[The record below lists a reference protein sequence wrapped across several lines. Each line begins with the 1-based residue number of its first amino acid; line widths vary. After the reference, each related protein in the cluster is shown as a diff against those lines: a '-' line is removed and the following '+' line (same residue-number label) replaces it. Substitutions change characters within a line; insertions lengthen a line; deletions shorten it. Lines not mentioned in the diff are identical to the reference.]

1 MPLLRAKGTVFMTTA
16 RDQNLGIIMTA
27 SAVIL
32 FSTQTNATVI
42 EYDAE
47 GKVTVT
53 ETAPKV
59 AVLPSSRN
67 AQTSQTQDLR
77 ELTRT
82 IAVRYSGEPGV
93 RKAGLSALTFIKVF
107 EALIEAES
115 GFDPNAVSDKGAMG
129 LGQLIPETA
138 QELNVSDP
146 FDPHQNLIGSAQYLT
161 RQLFEFGS
169 LDLALAAYNAGPG
182 RVKEHKGIPPFQE
195 TQDYIAKI
203 TKKVG
208 VSAAAPEP
216 SSTPQSAVPINKEE
230 PLKGETSVWEF

>member
-1 MPLLRAKGTVFMTTA
+1 MPDLRVKGTGFMIA
-16 RDQNLGIIMTA
+16 KRDQNSIIMLVV

-32 FSTQTNATVI
+32 CSPQVNATVI
-42 EYDAE
+42 EYDSE

-59 AVLPSSRN
+59 ASLPVSKN
-67 AQTSQTQDLR
+67 IQTPKVQNLR

-82 IAVRYSGEPGV
+82 VAVRYSDEPGV
-93 RKAGLSALTFIKVF
+93 RKANLSALTFIKVF

-115 GFDPNAVSDKGAMG
+115 GFDPNAVSEKGAMG
-129 LGQLIPETA
+129 LGQLMPDTA

-161 RQLFEFGS
+161 RQLLEFGS
-169 LDLALAAYNAGPG
+169 LKLALAAYNAGPG
-182 RVKEHKGIPPFQE
+182 RVKEHGGIPPFPE
-195 TQDYIAKI
+195 TQNYIAKI
-203 TKKVG
+203 TKKGGLNVLTPKPT
-208 VSAAAPEP
+208 SEP
-216 SSTPQSAVPINKEE
+216 QTTAPINKED

>member
-1 MPLLRAKGTVFMTTA
+1 MIAK
-16 RDQNLGIIMTA
+16 RDQNSIFIVTA
-27 SAVIL
+27 CAVIL
-32 FSTQTNATVI
+32 CSPQAFATVI
-42 EYDAE
+42 EYDSE

-59 AVLPSSRN
+59 ASLPMSQN
-67 AQTSQTQDLR
+67 AQAPQVQNLR

-93 RKAGLSALTFIKVF
+93 RKAGLSALTFVKVF

-129 LGQLIPETA
+129 LGQLMPDTA
-138 QELNVSDP
+138 KDLNVSKP

-161 RQLFEFGS
+161 RQLLEFGS
-169 LDLALAAYNAGPG
+169 LELALAAYNAGPG
-182 RVKEHKGIPPFQE
+182 RVKEHGGVPPFPE
-195 TQDYIAKI
+195 TQNYIAKI
-203 TKKVG
+203 SKMVDL
-208 VSAAAPEP
+208 SAAAPKP
-216 SSTPQSAVPINKEE
+216 ASTPQSAVPINKEA

>member
-1 MPLLRAKGTVFMTTA
+1 MIVVG
-16 RDQNLGIIMTA
+16 DQNSILIVMA
-27 SAVIL
+27 CAVIL
-32 FSTQTNATVI
+32 CSPQAFATVI
-42 EYDAE
+42 EYDSE

-59 AVLPSSRN
+59 ASLPRSQGV
-67 AQTSQTQDLR
+67 QTPQALNLR

-82 IAVRYSGEPGV
+82 VAVRYSGEPGV

-115 GFDPNAVSDKGAMG
+115 GFDPNAVSDKGAIG

-138 QELNVSDP
+138 KELNVSKP

-161 RQLFEFGS
+161 RQLLEFGS

-182 RVKEHKGIPPFQE
+182 RVKEYGGIPPFKE

-203 TKKVG
+203 KNIVG
-208 VSAAAPEP
+208 LTAAAPEP
-216 SSTPQSAVPINKEE
+216 ASTPQSEVPINKEE
-230 PLKGETSVWEF
+230 PLKGEASVWEF

>member
-1 MPLLRAKGTVFMTTA
+1 MIAK
-16 RDQNLGIIMTA
+16 RDQNSIFIVTA
-27 SAVIL
+27 CAVIL
-32 FSTQTNATVI
+32 CSPQVNATVI

-47 GKVTVT
+47 GKATVT
-53 ETAPKV
+53 EIAPKV
-59 AVLPSSRN
+59 ASLPMSQN
-67 AQTSQTQDLR
+67 AQAPQGQNLR

-115 GFDPNAVSDKGAMG
+115 GFDPNAVSEKGAMG
-129 LGQLIPETA
+129 LGQLMPDTA

-161 RQLFEFGS
+161 RQLLEFGS
-169 LDLALAAYNAGPG
+169 LKLALAAYNAGPG
-182 RVKEHKGIPPFQE
+182 RVKEHGGIPPFPE
-195 TQDYIAKI
+195 TQNYIAKI
-203 TKKVG
+203 TKKGGLNVLTPKPT
-208 VSAAAPEP
+208 SEP
-216 SSTPQSAVPINKEE
+216 QTTAPINKEA

>member
-1 MPLLRAKGTVFMTTA
+1 MPDLGAKGTGFMIA
-16 RDQNLGIIMTA
+16 MGDQNSIIKLVT

-32 FSTQTNATVI
+32 CSPQVNATVI
-42 EYDAE
+42 EYDTE

-53 ETAPKV
+53 ETTPKI
-59 AVLPSSRN
+59 ALHPLSNNIQSP
-67 AQTSQTQDLR
+67 QDQNLR

-82 IAVRYSGEPGV
+82 VAVRYSGEPGV
-93 RKAGLSALTFIKVF
+93 RKANLSALTFIKVF

-115 GFDPNAVSDKGAMG
+115 GFDPNAVSEKGAMG

-138 QELNVSDP
+138 KELNVANP
-146 FDPHQNLIGSAQYLT
+146 FNPHQNLIGSAQYLT
-161 RQLFEFGS
+161 RQLLEFGS
-169 LDLALAAYNAGPG
+169 LELALAAYNAGPG
-182 RVKEHKGIPPFQE
+182 RVKEYGGIPPFQE

-216 SSTPQSAVPINKEE
+216 SSTPQSAVPINKDE

>member
-1 MPLLRAKGTVFMTTA
+1 MIAA
-16 RDQNLGIIMTA
+16 RDQNLRLIMLA
-27 SAVIL
+27 GAVI
-32 FSTQTNATVI
+32 FCATQTNATVI

-59 AVLPSSRN
+59 ASLPRSQGI
-67 AQTSQTQDLR
+67 QTPQALNLR

-82 IAVRYSGEPGV
+82 VAVRYSGEPGV

-129 LGQLIPETA
+129 LGQLMPDTA
-138 QELNVSDP
+138 HELNVSDP

-161 RQLFEFGS
+161 RQLLEFGS

-182 RVKEHKGIPPFQE
+182 RVKEHEGTPPFQE

-230 PLKGETSVWEF
+230 PLKGEASVWEF